1 MRRIALIIA
10 AALLLLLVVA
20 QLALPGIAEQR
31 LRDRLARSGKVLD
44 VEVDAFPAI
53 ELLWHHADHVVVR
66 MATYRSNARALSGT
80 VGQVADVGSLDAS
93 ARKLGAGLLTLR
105 DAALRKR
112 GNVLT
117 GSASVTEADLQAAFP
132 V

>member
-1 MRRIALIIA
+1 MRRIDLIIA
-10 AALLLLLVVA
+10 ADLLLLLVVA

-66 MATYRSNARALSGT
+66 MATYRSSASALGPT
-80 VGQVADVGSLDAS
+80 IGQAGDVGTLDAS
-93 ARKLGAGLLTLR
+93 TRRLDAGLLTLR
-105 DAALRKR
+105 DAELHKR
-112 GNVLT
+112 GSVLT
-117 GSASVTEADLQAAFP
+117 GTARVSEADLQAA
-132 V
+132 